1 MAKESK
7 KPRIGRVRADTG
19 QHQRIMA
26 VMAVLGVLAFVPVG
40 CQLYHLMVA
49 QYDYYA
55 KLALNNQTRS
65 TTVAAQRGNI
75 YDRNMNI
82 LAGSVTVENVY
93 LDPRE
98 LKQAKED
105 ISLISQELGQIL
117 QKDPEWIAKQASD
130 MTKRYKQIGSRV
142 DEETAAKIRK
152 FINTHEISGI
162 HLEPSTQRIYPYG
175 SLAAQVIGFTN
186 ASGDGSE
193 GVEASYDRYLSGNA
207 GRVITSKGN
216 NEWICPFPM
225 NSIWKAGRA
234 TA

>member
-7 KPRIGRVRADTG
+7 KRRIGRIRADTG
-19 QHQRIMA
+19 QHHRIMA
-26 VMAVLGVLAFVPVG
+26 VMAVLGVLGFVIVG
-40 CQLYHLMVA
+40 CRLYRLMVV
-49 QYDYYA
+49 QYDHYA
-55 KLALNNQTRS
+55 SLALNNQTRS

-105 ISLISQELGQIL
+105 ISRISQELGTIL
-117 QKDPEWIAKQASD
+117 EKDPAWIAKQASD

-142 DEETAAKIRK
+142 DEETAARIRN

-162 HLEPSTQRIYPYG
+162 QE
-175 SLAAQVIGFTN
+175 
-186 ASGDGSE
+186 
-193 GVEASYDRYLSGNA
+193 
-207 GRVITSKGN
+207 
-216 NEWICPFPM
+216 
-225 NSIWKAGRA
+225 
-234 TA
+234 